1 MILTN
6 PLGATV
12 SNHID
17 TYPTPLNLTYLWG
30 FGSIAGI
37 ALVTQIVS
45 GVLLAMH
52 YAAEVHIAF
61 NSVEHIMRDVV
72 GGWALRYIHANGAS
86 MFFIVVYTHMFRG
99 LYYGSYFQPRA
110 NLWYS
115 GVVIFVLMMATA
127 FMGYVLPWGQMSFWG
142 ATVITNL
149 FSAIPEIGTS
159 IVQLLWG
166 GFSVDNPTLN
176 RFFSLHYLLP
186 FLIAALA
193 FLHLILLH
201 QPGSNNPLGVSSI
214 YDRVPF
220 YPYFYVKD
228 LFGLCIFVWIFSM
241 FVIYAPNYMG
251 HPDNYIEANPLVTPA
266 HIVPEWYFLPFY
278 AILRTVPDKLGG
290 VVLMFLAI
298 VILAFLPV
306 VDTSAFRS
314 NFFKPLNIW
323 LFWYFFGDSISL
335 GWIGQEIVE
344 SPFIEMGVFVTVS
357 YFAYFMPS
365 LSFTGF
371 LENKVIASELR
382 FAGVGTP
389 IASTIQA
396 QLPLGGIQS
405 PDVSLIAGPGLE
417 YGNKTSEY
425 AMRFQ
430 DAIIVSG
437 ETPGAYACEPL
448 QAYGSWLWNSA
459 AGFFAV
465 GYPSRLAEI
474 HPALWRGVPDFGAGL
489 VDPIW
494 NSTYISHLRD
504 FNADHTYPSFSNIK
518 NIMRFGRE
526 IDFMMMGYSDMS
538 IFFSNPDIRYG
549 IWKSTMAHMPV
560 ALINFLD
567 TAPDQI
573 CVFLNSMINDV
584 RFAHL
589 IPDFYFNLVRV
600 NPSIVWEGFIVHLGL
615 IQVIVVALFIL
626 FVGFFFD
633 KGASLTAFLN
643 KISAYYL
650 VTIAAL
656 YQASIFIVP
665 HYTTMYY
672 QILYHAIRPFVNMD
686 RLNLY
691 IPGPDNLTWMRYVD
705 FTRNSFE
712 GKLRNWDLFISGV
725 HSDTAIL
732 EHMFLL
738 NIENFEILT
747 KQVDMWLYNG
757 YYEFFFILITL
768 LFAIF
773 FYGISDR
780 FFIATSNELEF
791 PILLFFFYIAALLV
805 MLVSNLLEFV
815 LAIEIITLGSYALA
829 AYERKNKFSTYG
841 GVQYFIIGSIPSAL
855 LILSLAILYRSW
867 GTFEYTDIAALTWN
881 YNEAFT
887 SYQNPTHTMFKVDPA
902 FDVSIIGEP
911 RHLSSNVVKAI
922 VQLLSMF
929 PSESA
934 KPHEP
939 TIIAHHPELHGEHVK
954 EGFDIWNDPRYTSIH
969 PEDMA
974 FIQANPNTNELP
986 PHFGKILQ
994 ENLKIL
1000 AETTDFKEKLRSDG
1014 TDVLSPEELE
1024 IAQAE
1029 ILQILNNAIREA
1041 LIKVGDRI
1049 ACEYGEHGAKIDNEA
1064 GIPLHPILDVGS
1076 WADRTLSVVRDKEGA
1091 ELREKFSMYFDNE
1104 IVNSVNYDRATLSG
1118 YSPKGQISSELQ
1130 SLQPI
1135 FNQIVELLTNLKC
1148 LEGLDKNSLQ
1158 IVLKELETYQESNP
1172 SPISPQS
1179 NLFLTSIMAGYPK
1192 EWVWPLSQEA
1202 AFKEA
1207 LINNVANNW
1216 IYNHSFSEQLEF
1228 DLTYQF
1234 NNATILSFLLL
1245 LTNFLFKIT
1254 AAPFQFWAP
1263 SIYSKM
1269 PTASVTFLSIF
1280 TKVLILL
1287 VFLKLFIVCF
1297 SAYKIVIIWLF
1308 IVCGMLSIVF
1318 GMAGAFAEKGIKRFF
1333 VYSSMGHVGYMTV
1346 SLSLSTM
1353 PGFEALI
1360 HYITV
1365 YVITSFVMWFILL
1378 QMGVKNKNV
1387 VQFAGLRIMNR
1398 ELAGVLAIIMFSMS
1412 GIPPLGG
1419 FFIKLDVLMALMD
1432 DSRFYTNYLLLFF
1445 SVATFFY
1452 YLRIIKILFFEEIE
1466 IVTAASST
1474 PEISLV
1480 QNGSKFSETRQWLI
1494 FALFM
1499 IITLYSLVV
1508 NRALIS
1514 FETEALNVLVNE

>member
-1 MILTN
+1 MSGVQNPLSLTRIMAIYKMIMTN
-6 PLGATV
+6 PLGATI

-30 FGSIAGI
+30 FGSLAGL
-37 ALVTQIVS
+37 ALGAQIVS

-72 GGWALRYIHANGAS
+72 GGWVLRYVHANGAS

-186 FLIAALA
+186 FIIAALA

-228 LFGLCIFVWIFSM
+228 LFGLCIFIWVFSM

-298 VILAFLPV
+298 VILAFLPI

-344 SPFIEMGVFVTVS
+344 SPFIEMGVFVTIS

-371 LENKVIASELR
+371 LENKIISSQIR
-382 FAGVGTP
+382 FAGLTAEQRESTVMVVDRYYPFNSSRVTTD
-389 IASTIQA
+389 IAKPVQ
-396 QLPLGGIQS
+396 
-405 PDVSLIAGPGLE
+405 E
-417 YGNKTSEY
+417 
-425 AMRFQ
+425 
-430 DAIIVSG
+430 AIHDLSG
-437 ETPGAYACEPL
+437 ETTVSYGTDPILEYAN
-448 QAYGSWLWNSA
+448 WLWNGA
-459 AGFFAV
+459 AGFFRVNAFEK
-465 GYPSRLAEI
+465 SALLE
-474 HPALWRGVPDFGAGL
+474 PALWRNVPTHFGNQIMDNVFNTSYLLHSKRFHGDHIVTFSLENFYKYQSFNDWVASLFDESLDFKPTADLPLYDTKYEDGVMMLHAARFFEDL
-489 VDPIW
+489 
-494 NSTYISHLRD
+494 T
-504 FNADHTYPSFSNIK
+504 SN
-518 NIMRFGRE
+518 F
-526 IDFMMMGYSDMS
+526 
-538 IFFSNPDIRYG
+538 
-549 IWKSTMAHMPV
+549 
-560 ALINFLD
+560 
-567 TAPDQI
+567 
-573 CVFLNSMINDV
+573 
-584 RFAHL
+584 
-589 IPDFYFNLVRV
+589 FNLARV
-600 NPSIVWEGFIVHLGL
+600 NPTIIWEGFIVHLGL
-615 IQVIVVALFIL
+615 VQVVIVALFIL
-626 FVGFFFD
+626 FLGFFIEKSAVF
-633 KGASLTAFLN
+633 TAFLN
-643 KISAYYL
+643 KLSAYYL
-650 VTIAAL
+650 VTIAGL
-656 YQASIFIVP
+656 YQASIFITP
-665 HYTTMYY
+665 HYTTPYY
-672 QILYHAIRPFVNMD
+672 SILKGVMEAFVEVKQLPFLRGFD
-686 RLNLY
+686 YLY
-691 IPGPDNLTWMRYVD
+691 WVRDVD
-705 FTRNSFE
+705 FTRTGLESEITNGVSF
-712 GKLRNWDLFISGV
+712 KWWYRSYNALI
-725 HSDTAIL
+725 
-732 EHMFLL
+732 EHL
-738 NIENFEILT
+738 NLVNEHNFEILS
-747 KQVDMWLYNG
+747 QGVDMWLYNG
-757 YYEFFFILITL
+757 YYEMFFILITL

-780 FFIATSNELEF
+780 FFITTSNELEY

-805 MLVSNLLEFV
+805 MLVTNLLEFV
-815 LAIEIITLGSYALA
+815 LAVEIITLGSYALA

-855 LILSLAILYRSW
+855 LILSLGIIYRAW
-867 GTFEYTDIAALTWN
+867 GTFEYSDIAALSWN
-881 YNEAFT
+881 HEEAFASYRFQDPIISQT
-887 SYQNPTHTMFKVDPA
+887 FESFDSLKYQKDHYKLPPILHAFAQFFIDRHKVYQN
-902 FDVSIIGEP
+902 I
-911 RHLSSNVVKAI
+911 
-922 VQLLSMF
+922 
-929 PSESA
+929 
-934 KPHEP
+934 PH
-939 TIIAHHPELHGEHVK
+939 IHHPEL
-954 EGFDIWNDPRYTSIH
+954 IH
-969 PEDMA
+969 PHLSATYGQWYADM
-974 FIQANPNTNELP
+974 IEHYKNHPELE
-986 PHFGKILQ
+986 LS
-994 ENLKIL
+994 
-1000 AETTDFKEKLRSDG
+1000 LRLHEMSA
-1014 TDVLSPEELE
+1014 E
-1024 IAQAE
+1024 IAQIEKNIGKFDFTSEDAKLAKGLTPDE
-1029 ILQILNNAIREA
+1029 LTQ
-1041 LIKVGDRI
+1041 
-1049 ACEYGEHGAKIDNEA
+1049 AKIDIFKAIVDSISTANVKLTQRLMLEIGHVTLRDQKLSAEFAQKMEEA
-1064 GIPLHPILDVGS
+1064 LAPTRLGASTYFVGPKIPPLVQMYIERHPESELAKQYTEFLAANKEFLEIFLESTVQETPRGQKLADAYVVQTLPKFAPDLISIEALLDRTKAIQDKLNNIKELDWAALDELLHYLNKHEQLLKYGSQSPNVFISLVLPQGNVASPALGKSILD
-1076 WADRTLSVVRDKEGA
+1076 
-1091 ELREKFSMYFDNE
+1091 N
-1104 IVNSVNYDRATLSG
+1104 
-1118 YSPKGQISSELQ
+1118 
-1130 SLQPI
+1130 
-1135 FNQIVELLTNLKC
+1135 
-1148 LEGLDKNSLQ
+1148 
-1158 IVLKELETYQESNP
+1158 VL
-1172 SPISPQS
+1172 
-1179 NLFLTSIMAGYPK
+1179 
-1192 EWVWPLSQEA
+1192 
-1202 AFKEA
+1202 
-1207 LINNVANNW
+1207 NNW
-1216 IYNHSFSEQLEF
+1216 VYDNASSDSIIF
-1228 DLTYQF
+1228 DLGYQYKE
-1234 NNATILSFLLL
+1234 ATILSFLLL
-1245 LTNFLFKIT
+1245 LANFLFKIT

-1263 SIYSKM
+1263 SVYAKM

-1287 VFLKLFIVCF
+1287 AFLKLFIVCF
-1297 SAYKIVIIWLF
+1297 SAYKIIVIWLF

-1346 SLSLSTM
+1346 SLSVSTM
-1353 PGFEALI
+1353 PGFEALL
-1360 HYITV
+1360 HYVTV
-1365 YVITSFVMWFILL
+1365 YVVTSFLMWFILL

-1398 ELAGVLAIIMFSMS
+1398 ELAGVLAIVVFSMS

-1419 FFIKLDVLMALMD
+1419 FFIKLDVLMAMMD

-1452 YLRIIKILFFEEIE
+1452 YLRIIKILFFEEVE
-1466 IVTAASST
+1466 GVTSPSFT

-1480 QNGSKFSETRQWLI
+1480 QNGSRISETRQWLI
-1494 FALFM
+1494 FALFAV
-1499 IITLYSLVV
+1499 ITLYSLIV

-1514 FETEALNVLVNE
+1514 IETEALNILLND